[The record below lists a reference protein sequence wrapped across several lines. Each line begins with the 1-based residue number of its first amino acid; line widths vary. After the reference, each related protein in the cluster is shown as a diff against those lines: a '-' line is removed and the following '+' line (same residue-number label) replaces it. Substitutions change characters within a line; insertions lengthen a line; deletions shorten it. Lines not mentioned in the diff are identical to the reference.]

1 MREGGLA
8 LDYTS
13 EIVEAVLPLLFDNGH
28 GLDGNLGL
36 GGGSIEPG
44 MPRAKRDPSTCGDLA
59 CMCADVL
66 WGLRR
71 LPVLWRNIVF
81 QRVAL
86 GRSLNAI
93 AVGLGVDRGSVSQI
107 ASVAPGVIAGLLNG
121 DEFVFPVGCVAVACK
136 V

>member
-1 MREGGLA
+1 MWEGGLA

-28 GLDGNLGL
+28 GLDGSLGL

-93 AVGLGVDRGSVSQI
+93 AMGLGVDRGSVSRI
-107 ASVAPGVIAGLLNG
+107 VSLVPSVVADMLNG
-121 DEFVFPVGCVAVACK
+121 EDYMFPVGRVSMACK

>member
-1 MREGGLA
+1 ME
-8 LDYTS
+8 YTS
-13 EIVEAVLPLLFDNGH
+13 EIVEAVLPLLFDNEH
-28 GLDGNLGL
+28 GLDGSLGL
-36 GGGSIEPG
+36 GGGPPEPG

-86 GRSLNAI
+86 GMSLDAI
-93 AVGLGVDRGSVSQI
+93 ALSVGIRRGTVSQI
-107 ASVAPGVIAGLLNG
+107 ASLVPSVVADILNG
-121 DEFVFPVGCVAVACK
+121 EEYMFPAGQVRTAICVK
-136 V
+136 

>member
-1 MREGGLA
+1 ME
-8 LDYTS
+8 YTS

-28 GLDGNLGL
+28 GLDGSLGL

-71 LPVLWRNIVF
+71 LPVLWRSVVF

-93 AVGLGVDRGSVSQI
+93 AMGLGVDRGSVSQI
-107 ASVAPGVIAGLLNG
+107 ASLVPSVVADMLNG
-121 DEFVFPVGCVAVACK
+121 DDYMFPVGRVSVACK

>member
-1 MREGGLA
+1 ME
-8 LDYTS
+8 YTR
-13 EIVEAVLPLLFDNGH
+13 EIVEAVLPLLFDNEH
-28 GLDGNLGL
+28 GLDGSLGL
-36 GGGSIEPG
+36 GGGSPEPG

-71 LPVLWRNIVF
+71 LPVLWRSIVF

-86 GRSLNAI
+86 GMSLDAI
-93 AVGLGVDRGSVSQI
+93 SVSVGIRRGTVSQI
-107 ASVAPGVIAGLLNG
+107 ASLAPSVVAGLLNG
-121 DEFVFPVGCVAVACK
+121 DEFVFPVGCVTVACK